1 MQEHERRQALA
12 DFLRKRRAHL
22 SPTEVDLPPGLRRR
36 TPGLR
41 REEVAQLAHM
51 GTSWYVWLEQGRDVH
66 PSAAVL
72 ESLAQALR
80 LTPNERRH
88 LFLLAGQ
95 PLPPPPV
102 SPSEESISPAL
113 QQVLSDLNPSPA
125 YVLGRRYDYL
135 AWNKAADALFAISDT
150 LSDTSSPYARNMVW
164 RLFTSPTTRERPNWE
179 AVVRATLAEFRAAS
193 ARYPGDPWFEELIE
207 DLKQVSPE
215 FCQWWPHHDVRSALD
230 GHKVIEHPTLGYL
243 EFEHFTLQ
251 VLTNPDIRIM
261 IYTPNAVTRT
271 ILQHFLEAMADCE
284 PNDNPAARAYRKT
297 RSC

>member
-1 MQEHERRQALA
+1 MQERERRQALA
-12 DFLRKRRAHL
+12 DFLRQRRDHL

-41 REEVAQLAHM
+41 REEVAQLANM

-95 PLPPPPV
+95 PLPPSPV
-102 SPSEESISPAL
+102 SPADESISPAL

-135 AWNKAADALFAISDT
+135 AWNKAADALFSISDII
-150 LSDTSSPYARNMVW
+150 SDTSSPYARNLVW

-179 AVVRATLAEFRAAS
+179 AVARATLAEFRTAS
-193 ARYPGDPWFEELIE
+193 ARYPDDPWFEELIE
-207 DLKQVSPE
+207 DLKQV
-215 FCQWWPHHDVRSALD
+215 
-230 GHKVIEHPTLGYL
+230 EHPTLGYL

-271 ILQHFLEAMADCE
+271 TLQRFLEAMTGCE
-284 PNDNPAARAYRKT
+284 PNTIASTHQQGERIET
-297 RSC
+297 SCHT